1 MGIRR
6 QCECSGTAFTD
17 IFGPLSANIC
27 PSCFIEGSTV
37 TYEDTFFGFS
47 FSSNSVNRPE
57 CSSINGQTILNTS
70 GTGTIT
76 TGTETFTGL
85 FTITLVDGPGEF
97 DDIITISIV
106 GIDTEGFP
114 FTHISVLTGL
124 SEESVIITGCNST
137 IFDKGIDSSATNS
150 IHTDKFSEI
159 KIFSKGKWY
168 EYTS

>member
-37 TYEDTFFGFS
+37 TYENTSIGFS
-47 FSSNSVNRPE
+47 FSSNNVNPPE
-57 CSSINGQTILNTS
+57 CFSINGQTILNTS

-76 TGTETFTGL
+76 TGTETFTGT

-97 DDIITISIV
+97 DDSIIFTLV

-114 FTHISVLTGL
+114 FAHTSVITGL
-124 SEESVIITGCNST
+124 SEESVIITGCNLT
-137 IFDKGIDSSATNS
+137 ITDKGIDSSAANS
-150 IHTDKFSEI
+150 VHTEKFSEI
-159 KIFSKGKWY
+159 KTLSKGKWY